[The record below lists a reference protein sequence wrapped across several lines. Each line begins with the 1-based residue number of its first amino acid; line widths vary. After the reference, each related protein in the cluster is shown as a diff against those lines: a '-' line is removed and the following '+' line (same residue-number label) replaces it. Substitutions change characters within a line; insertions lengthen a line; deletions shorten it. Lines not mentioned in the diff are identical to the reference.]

1 MGHLA
6 TRITYSNLN
15 AAVVV
20 ASGSSIIVHGILIN
34 NTTAGALDYTITD
47 GDGSNTLAIVT
58 VPADSQFQV
67 IGGDPVL
74 FDKGL
79 RFAAKANTS
88 HVTVFHSAVGT

>member
-6 TRITYSNLN
+6 TRVTYSDLT
-15 AAVVV
+15 AAVVI
-20 ASGSSIIVHGILIN
+20 ASGSSIIVHGIQIT
-34 NTTAGALDYTITD
+34 NTTNGVLDYTITD
-47 GDGSNTLAIVT
+47 AASNTLAIVT
-58 VPADSQFQV
+58 VPADSTFQV

-74 FDKGL
+74 FDAGL